1 MTSTNTIKT
10 TLSNTIRLIVLF
22 VLLLSSSNS
31 VFAQSVDTINTDV
44 VISSDNTTRA
54 TSINVSENN
63 SMNLYSWFMGTK
75 QTPNSNLQ
83 KEDSGSIKIQMI
95 NSGIEPN
102 RLLLKSFL
110 KKAVNYTEVV
120 A

>member
-1 MTSTNTIKT
+1 MTTTKNILSISLVKT
-10 TLSNTIRLIVLF
+10 RQIVLF
-22 VLLLSSSNS
+22 VILLSSSISTFGQN
-31 VFAQSVDTINTDV
+31 VDSNKEVLISSINT
-44 VISSDNTTRA
+44 IAPTT
-54 TSINVSENN
+54 SHVSENN

-75 QTPNSNLQ
+75 QTPNANL
-83 KEDSGSIKIQMI
+83 KNEESGSIKKQMI

-110 KKAVNYTEVV
+110 KKATNYTEVV